1 MRFLIRRDLETKGP
15 PSCWIRLAFVWRF
28 DVEFKESTNWIFSSR
43 SLKHPGAKHLR
54 IVNYVLCRCQEYQVK
69 GDLAQASWFVSKF
82 LSNWVVRWQ
91 FLKWLCLRFNFR
103 WESRKQSPLSAFT
116 SSTWHIAEEA
126 QMLSTY
132 LGFALGTI
140 SSGWTNLALLWEKI
154 LGDLWINFAEVWKI
168 SHFSPIKILALRCY
182 SRLVTTALVVPVA
195 KTYCVV
201 GNFLDILLVLY
212 VHQNLTGSWLYFLW
226 SSWVPKASNDGCCFA
241 GFLGDYAGRRLP
253 IFVAYLGMIFSALG
267 CQKKRGGALVGG
279 REIKISRTV
288 SIPSD
293 KHMLWCIDHDST
305 IS

>member
-69 GDLAQASWFVSKF
+69 GDLAQASWFVGKF
-82 LSNWVVRWQ
+82 LSNWVVCWP

-132 LGFALGTI
+132 LGFALGTPSVQVGPTWLCCGRKFWETCGLTLLKFERFLTFPPSRFWLCVAI
-140 SSGWTNLALLWEKI
+140 AWLRHLLFRLQRHIAWLDFSWYLACALCSSKLDRIVIVFLVKLLGAKGLKW
-154 LGDLWINFAEVWKI
+154 
-168 SHFSPIKILALRCY
+168 
-182 SRLVTTALVVPVA
+182 RLL
-195 KTYCVV
+195 
-201 GNFLDILLVLY
+201 F
-212 VHQNLTGSWLYFLW
+212 
-226 SSWVPKASNDGCCFA
+226 
-241 GFLGDYAGRRLP
+241 RRL
-253 IFVAYLGMIFSALG
+253 LGRLCGATATHLCGLLGHDLFSFRLLKTRGAHLLG
-267 CQKKRGGALVGG
+267 AGKSKFPVLFRY
-279 REIKISRTV
+279 TN
-288 SIPSD
+288 
-293 KHMLWCIDHDST
+293 MLWCIDDDST